1 MRTLI
6 LGLAAALSVT
16 AAQAATF
23 RLGGL
28 EVGQPWSR
36 PSAAGVNG
44 ACYMTLTNRGANPDT
59 LIAVESPAARKVEI
73 HRSSMSDGLMKMQ
86 RLDSILLPPGKAV
99 TFAPAG
105 YHIMLIGLTKSQKAG
120 DAVPATLVFSSGA
133 RLKVEFAVGMG
144 PTGTAAPTGAMPMDH
159 SKH

>member
-44 ACYMTLTNRGANPDT
+44 AGYMTLTNRGANPDT
-59 LIAVESPAARKVEI
+59 LIAVESPAAKKAEM
-73 HRSSMSDGLMKMQ
+73 HRSSMSGGLMTM
-86 RLDSILLPPGKAV
+86 RSPPPWSFRA
-99 TFAPAG
+99 
-105 YHIMLIGLTKSQKAG
+105 
-120 DAVPATLVFSSGA
+120 A
-133 RLKVEFAVGMG
+133 RG
-144 PTGTAAPTGAMPMDH
+144 
-159 SKH
+159 

>member
-44 ACYMTLTNRGANPDT
+44 AGYMTLTNRGANPDT
-59 LIAVESPAARKVEI
+59 LIAVESPAAANASLQMRGRI
-73 HRSSMSDGLMKMQ
+73 FMGASLTQ
-86 RLDSILLPPGKAV
+86 RG
-99 TFAPAG
+99 
-105 YHIMLIGLTKSQKAG
+105 
-120 DAVPATLVFSSGA
+120 GA
-133 RLKVEFAVGMG
+133 A
-144 PTGTAAPTGAMPMDH
+144 
-159 SKH
+159 